1 MRISKIRMIA
11 AVVFFGIGFAMYPAN
26 AETTD
31 YNSFQLKPAK
41 DTVLFLS
48 GLSILGTSKYTIS
61 KLHGPN
67 LSTLSR
73 HDVPLIERFAC
84 DKYSKKLSHYSDN
97 TRSALVGLTLLAS
110 FSLISES
117 RDDGLKAF
125 ITDVTMFIEA
135 EILISGLTQCAKG
148 ISQRYRP
155 YAYNE
160 NLSVEKRSSKHASQS
175 FWSGHTSTAYMMA
188 AFTGYVYQ
196 NRNPESHLIKP
207 VWITGITLATAT
219 GILRI
224 SSGNHF
230 PSDVIV
236 GAVAGSLVGWI
247 VPRIHRE
254 RSHSLSIVPFIDDTT
269 GMRLRCNF

>member
-1 MRISKIRMIA
+1 MRISIISMIA
-11 AVVFFGIGFAMYPAN
+11 AVVFIDSVFAMHPAN

-31 YNSFQLKPAK
+31 YDSFQLKPSQE
-41 DTVLFLS
+41 TVLFLS
-48 GLSILGTSKYTIS
+48 GLSILTTSQYAIS

-67 LSTLSR
+67 LSTIDR
-73 HDVPLIERFAC
+73 HDVPSIELFTC
-84 DKYSKKLSHYSDN
+84 DKYSKKLSYYSDN
-97 TRSALVGLTLLAS
+97 TRIALVGLTFLAS
-110 FSLISES
+110 LSLISDS
-117 RDDGLKAF
+117 KDDGLKAF
-125 ITDVTMFIEA
+125 ITDITMLAEA
-135 EILISGLTQCAKG
+135 EILVSGLTQCAKG

-196 NRNPESHLIKP
+196 NRHPGSRLIKP
-207 VWITGITLATAT
+207 VWITGLTLATAT
-219 GILRI
+219 GILRV

-247 VPRIHRE
+247 VPQIHRE

-269 GMRLRCNF
+269 GLRLWCNF